1 MCVCAF
7 EVESSSQHKSHT
19 CVVFGSRSTQFK
31 FQHTFPILIIIFFF
45 QNKTQAS
52 EEKKKLNILRSK
64 KKRTSWWH
72 FDCCLFISLFWYGL
86 FIKLYLFGFL
96 FFHFDEKFAL
106 GDCVAYFWILN
117 GNNKI
122 NKTIN
127 RIELKFR
134 PRYNW
139 AHSLKLRQSLDGFIL
154 RKHLFFP
161 LVICLEM
168 NWNVDICSVCAW
180 PFKKKEERR
189 ARELDCKFFLTFS
202 FVLCTHKTV
211 CVCISLIVLFFI
223 PSFTH
228 TQTHINFIIS
238 LSIVHAPTFISFF
251 SLFEFISDCYS
262 EAMI

>member
-1 MCVCAF
+1 MCVCVWSWIVITAQ
-7 EVESSSQHKSHT
+7 VSHMC
-19 CVVFGSRSTQFK
+19 CVRISFNAIQIPTHISDSHHIFSFRTKHRHQRRK
-31 FQHTFPILIIIFFF
+31 KNLIFYV
-45 QNKTQAS
+45 A
-52 EEKKKLNILRSK
+52 KKN
-64 KKRTSWWH
+64 TSWWH

-180 PFKKKEERR
+180 PFKKKKNERR

-202 FVLCTHKTV
+202 FVLCTHITV

-228 TQTHINFIIS
+228 THKHT
-238 LSIVHAPTFISFF
+238 SI
-251 SLFEFISDCYS
+251 L
-262 EAMI
+262 